1 MIDALQTISTFFGEN
16 TLHNRRNLRR
26 DIERRSLQI
35 NVEFLE
41 EFKKVKEVR
50 SYISDL
56 MNNINQQKLL
66 CICSSAMYLF

>member
-50 SYISDL
+50 TSQI
-56 MNNINQQKLL
+56 
-66 CICSSAMYLF
+66 